1 MTGTLRVPAATG
13 VNRPRN
19 PGNPRFRGLRVFI
32 TVPNVHV
39 TIRQAAARR
48 PRRVTPAESGFCL
61 ISVESIEFLGDLVAG
76 DQQLAPAFSRQVA
89 ALAQK
94 SGAQPEI
101 QRQILLFQVLPEFLF
116 LLQILIRPRLD
127 GQKPTRWSS

>member
-39 TIRQAAARR
+39 TIRQAARR
-48 PRRVTPAESGFCL
+48 PYRVTPAESGFCL
-61 ISVESIEFLGDLVAG
+61 ISVEPIEFLGDLVAG

-89 ALAQK
+89 ALA
-94 SGAQPEI
+94 
-101 QRQILLFQVLPEFLF
+101 
-116 LLQILIRPRLD
+116 
-127 GQKPTRWSS
+127 